1 MVCRVQR
8 TRLPLS
14 CRGLVSER
22 SSISP
27 HPPPPFSPTAVACP
41 ANAQGA
47 SVVDGCTPD
56 IGYHGTVAASTTSP
70 FYATDGSVGAS
81 VAQCTSQGAACTTD
95 DVACATKA
103 GHTTVMACATPATGY
118 YLDLGIATACSTQPN
133 CATHS
138 AACATTAGAT
148 TLLACTAPAGGFWV
162 NQQVAET
169 CTTQVG
175 CATEDTSQ
183 CTTGA
188 DVSMYKCTTPLAGYQ
203 TDADGALAG
212 AWGRKGGGAGEPEHD
227 TSLRRGSRG

>member
-1 MVCRVQR
+1 
-8 TRLPLS
+8 
-14 CRGLVSER
+14 
-22 SSISP
+22 
-27 HPPPPFSPTAVACP
+27 
-41 ANAQGA
+41 
-47 SVVDGCTPD
+47 
-56 IGYHGTVAASTTSP
+56 
-70 FYATDGSVGAS
+70 
-81 VAQCTSQGAACTTD
+81 
-95 DVACATKA
+95 
-103 GHTTVMACATPATGY
+103 MACATPATGY